1 MNEIVTKE
9 TLDKEASAL
18 TRAREWVV
26 NSDEDYAAL
35 DAFSMDL
42 KGLETLIKADFKESK
57 EKAFAAHK
65 AISSQEKAHLN
76 KVTEAR
82 ALCRPKLVAW
92 ENKRKAEQDELDRI
106 ARAKARKEAED
117 KALADA
123 ELAAS
128 EGHEDAADAILE
140 APVVLAPT
148 PPPPP
153 PLKRKTVI
161 PEAWTCEV
169 TNEAAVPAEWK
180 SPDMPRLMGYAR
192 SSKKAAKVAGVRF
205 WDRNAA

>member
-1 MNEIVTKE
+1 
-9 TLDKEASAL
+9 
-18 TRAREWVV
+18 
-26 NSDEDYAAL
+26 
-35 DAFSMDL
+35 
-42 KGLETLIKADFKESK
+42 
-57 EKAFAAHK
+57 
-65 AISSQEKAHLN
+65 
-76 KVTEAR
+76 
-82 ALCRPKLVAW
+82 
-92 ENKRKAEQDELDRI
+92 
-106 ARAKARKEAED
+106 
-117 KALADA
+117 
-123 ELAAS
+123 
-128 EGHEDAADAILE
+128 
-140 APVVLAPT
+140 VVLAPT

>member
-42 KGLETLIKADFKESK
+42 KGLETFIKADFKESK

-161 PEAWTCEV
+161 SEAWTCEV

-192 SSKKAAKVAGVRF
+192 SSKKAARIPGVRF
-205 WDRNAA
+205 WDKNA